1 MSMREAIV
9 KFWPKSLSTQ
19 ITPRDLENEDRGAA
33 FVQKVDEE
41 LEKGI
46 IPGVQ
51 MEVDGVNTRD
61 LQGRVTL
68 LCTPDA
74 LNISIVGDQL
84 TDERIAQIED
94 VVTRHLQRFSAR
106 DPLNVHWVRSAQ

>member
-1 MSMREAIV
+1 MSLTTSTAVV
-9 KFWPKSLSTQ
+9 KTDRA
-19 ITPRDLENEDRGAA
+19 PRYGKQLVSHLGRRLIATW
-33 FVQKVDEE
+33 DE
-41 LEKGI
+41 
-46 IPGVQ
+46 
-51 MEVDGVNTRD
+51 TRKTGTLD
-61 LQGRVTL
+61 IGDNAGRVTL

-84 TDERIAQIED
+84 TDERIAQMED